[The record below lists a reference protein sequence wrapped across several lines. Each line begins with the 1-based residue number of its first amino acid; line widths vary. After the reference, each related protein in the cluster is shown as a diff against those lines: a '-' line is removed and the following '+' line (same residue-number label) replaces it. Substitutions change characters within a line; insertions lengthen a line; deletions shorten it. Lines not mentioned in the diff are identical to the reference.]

1 VDGAFVFFLLNVNL
15 SKTTQ
20 SHPLEHLG
28 SIPCL
33 DTRFVAYLDVL
44 AGVFFCFFF
53 SVKI

>member
-1 VDGAFVFFLLNVNL
+1 VDGAFAFFFYVNVNL

-44 AGVFFCFFF
+44 AGVIGK
-53 SVKI
+53 SLRA